1 MKPYEIFDSL
11 RREGREVVLLESG
24 GSGKEKW
31 TFVCVVNTAVKVPVG
46 EKGLL
51 FMRDFLR
58 KNKREKKPSDPPF
71 VGGFVGFISYDFGA
85 KWYGVG
91 EKNSLCPDV
100 YFVYVDTVFAKC
112 GLGDFSEHFLGSRA
126 SLMRRASSVSR
137 DERLKEGCA
146 PLLRKI
152 SPNPHFAKISENLS
166 KTEYLKKLAQIKKY
180 LFKGET
186 YQVNFSQSF
195 EVPFLGD
202 AFELYKKISVINPSP
217 FQFFIETP
225 RFAVISNSPE
235 RLFSIKNGIIETR
248 PIKGTMPR
256 GRNAREDATNICK
269 LLHSEKEAA
278 ELAMIVDLERNDI
291 GKICVPGTVKV
302 TEKRTVEK
310 YSHVIH
316 TVANVRG
323 KLEPNKDWLDAVY
336 ALFPGGSVTG
346 CPKKR
351 TIEIIRELEKEPR
364 GLYCGSA
371 GYIDLS
377 GECDFNI
384 MIRTLWLEKN
394 KKGNMLK
401 FRSGGGIVVDSDP
414 EKEYAE
420 TMNKAQ
426 AVISAILSL

>member
-1 MKPYEIFDSL
+1 MRLALLPYKCSKIFPKPPPGQIH
-11 RREGREVVLLESG
+11 
-24 GSGKEKW
+24 
-31 TFVCVVNTAVKVPVG
+31 VG
-46 EKGLL
+46 
-51 FMRDFLR
+51 
-58 KNKREKKPSDPPF
+58 
-71 VGGFVGFISYDFGA
+71 ISKA
-85 KWYGVG
+85 K
-91 EKNSLCPDV
+91 
-100 YFVYVDTVFAKC
+100 
-112 GLGDFSEHFLGSRA
+112 
-126 SLMRRASSVSR
+126 
-137 DERLKEGCA
+137 
-146 PLLRKI
+146 
-152 SPNPHFAKISENLS
+152 
-166 KTEYLKKLAQIKKY
+166 YLKKLSQIKKY

-195 EVPFLGD
+195 KVPFLGD
-202 AFELYKKISVINPSP
+202 AFELYKKISSINPSP
-217 FQFFIETP
+217 FQFFLETSY
-225 RFAVISNSPE
+225 FSVISNSPE

-248 PIKGTMPR
+248 PIKGTVPR
-256 GRNAREDATNICK
+256 GRDAREDAANIRK
-269 LLHSEKEAA
+269 LLKSGKEAA

-351 TIEIIRELEKEPR
+351 TIEIIRELEEEPR

-401 FRSGGGIVVDSDP
+401 FRSGGGIVVDSNP

-426 AVISAILSL
+426 ALTSAILSL